1 MENKTVM
8 QDFLENIRNK
18 KNTISRDVQNGHGHY
33 YVIRL
38 FEILEAECFSR
49 LEKEKEQIKDAYLEA
64 SKQTCWSYGEDAPS
78 DDNVYAEEYYN
89 KTYANDTTKG
99 LPEEDSKRRAWHY

>member
-1 MENKTVM
+1 MENKTAM
-8 QDFLENIRNK
+8 THLIDKILRMPESNIKGFLNISGPAY
-18 KNTISRDVQNGHGHY
+18 IES
-33 YVIRL
+33 
-38 FEILEAECFSR
+38 
-49 LEKEKEQIKDAYLEA
+49 EKEQIKDAYLEA